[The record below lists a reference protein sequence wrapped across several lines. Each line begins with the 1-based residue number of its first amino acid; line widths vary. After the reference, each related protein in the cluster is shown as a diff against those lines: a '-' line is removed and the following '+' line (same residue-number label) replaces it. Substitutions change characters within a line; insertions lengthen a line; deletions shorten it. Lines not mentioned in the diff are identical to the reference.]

1 MRVILLILFFLL
13 SFSPSFA
20 KVRSPGCPIP
30 PNFTTSAR
38 KEIVICREY
47 IGLKTSKQGRQSWT
61 RAELSVYPKGQQD
74 KRILLYKREFV
85 KGLELDIQ
93 LLILY
98 DVLEDEQ
105 GNVIIRCKGDHM
117 VPKAWLDELP

>member
-1 MRVILLILFFLL
+1 M
-13 SFSPSFA
+13 
-20 KVRSPGCPIP
+20 
-30 PNFTTSAR
+30 
-38 KEIVICREY
+38 
-47 IGLKTSKQGRQSWT
+47 
-61 RAELSVYPKGQQD
+61 
-74 KRILLYKREFV
+74 

-98 DVLEDEQ
+98 DEQ